1 MTEQMIYALH
11 GASAAVFVIAGLLF
25 ARYGVNQR
33 ERLFGFFA
41 AAFWCFALGYLIR
54 VATDIDEHRPY
65 IFLPRLLGFL
75 LIIAAIVDK
84 NRRAR
89 AADRPAPDDD
99 HA

>member
-1 MTEQMIYALH
+1 MTEQMLYALH
-11 GASAAVFVIAGLLF
+11 GASAAVFAIAGLLF
-25 ARYGVNQR
+25 ARYAVNQH

-41 AAFWCFALGYLIR
+41 AAFWCFGLGYLIR
-54 VATDIDEHRPY
+54 VATNIDEHRLY

-89 AADRPAPDDD
+89 AADRPPPDDD
-99 HA
+99 HG